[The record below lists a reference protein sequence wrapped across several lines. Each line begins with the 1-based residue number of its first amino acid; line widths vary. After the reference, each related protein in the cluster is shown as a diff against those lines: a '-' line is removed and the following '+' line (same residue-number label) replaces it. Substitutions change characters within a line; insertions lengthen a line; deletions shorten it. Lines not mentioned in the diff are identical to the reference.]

1 MMKKATLYA
10 LLISATLLAGICMS
24 GSCGST
30 PMAASKMATSEKD
43 IVDTAVA
50 AGNFKT
56 LVTAVQAAGLVD
68 TLKSAGPFT
77 VFAPTDDAFA
87 KIPKDQLE
95 ALLANKTQLT
105 AVLTYHVVAG
115 KVMSTDLTND
125 MAVKTVQGENVTI
138 TLADGGVMVNDAK
151 VVQADIECT
160 NGVIHAID
168 TVLMP

>member
-1 MMKKATLYA
+1 M
-10 LLISATLLAGICMS
+10 
-24 GSCGST
+24 
-30 PMAASKMATSEKD
+30 
-43 IVDTAVA
+43 
-50 AGNFKT
+50 
-56 LVTAVQAAGLVD
+56 VD
-68 TLKSAGPFT
+68 TLKSEGPFT

-115 KVMSTDLTND
+115 KVMSTDPTND
-125 MAVKTVQGENVTI
+125 MAVKTMQGENVTI
-138 TLADGGVMVNDAK
+138 TLDDGGAMVNGAK
-151 VVQADIECT
+151 VVQADIVCT